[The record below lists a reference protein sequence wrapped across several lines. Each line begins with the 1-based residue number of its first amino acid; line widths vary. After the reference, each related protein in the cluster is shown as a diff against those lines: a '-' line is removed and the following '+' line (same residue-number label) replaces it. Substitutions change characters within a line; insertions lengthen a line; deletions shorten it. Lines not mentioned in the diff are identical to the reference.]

1 MDNPIENEA
10 TITIDGSYVLTTNTV
25 TTTIPT
31 GTVIVYYLEI
41 DTLETLANSVTMSD
55 YSGIEYET
63 EAKEI
68 DYYELVDTS
77 DNTTR
82 NLYRW
87 YYICILLL

>member
-1 MDNPIENEA
+1 MLEDIVDNPIENEA

-63 EAKEI
+63 EAKDI

-82 NLYRW
+82 NLY
-87 YYICILLL
+87 